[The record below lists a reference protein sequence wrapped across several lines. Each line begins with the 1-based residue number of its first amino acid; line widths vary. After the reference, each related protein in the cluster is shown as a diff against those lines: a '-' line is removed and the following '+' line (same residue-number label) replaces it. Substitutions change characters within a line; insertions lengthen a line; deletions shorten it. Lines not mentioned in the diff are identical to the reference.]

1 MIVRTTLEQRG
12 PITKEELQALHQAE
26 KMPVV
31 FDDDSPMLTEDDL
44 RRFKKISEENKE
56 SRNKQ
61 TISLRLSPGALE
73 TARSLGKGYTSVLSR
88 ILENALKDKKTIEKY
103 L

>member
-12 PITKEELQALHQAE
+12 PITKEEIQKLHQAE
-26 KMPVV
+26 KIPAV

-56 SRNKQ
+56 ARNKQ
-61 TISLRLSPGALE
+61 TVSLRLSPRALE
-73 TARSLGKGYTSVLSR
+73 TAKSLGKGYTAVLSR

>member
-12 PITKEELQALHQAE
+12 PVTEEEIRILHQAE
-26 KMPVV
+26 KMPAI
-31 FDDDSPMLTEDDL
+31 FDDDSPELTEDDL
-44 RRFKKISEENKE
+44 KRFKKISENNREA
-56 SRNKQ
+56 RNKQ
-61 TISLRLSPGALE
+61 TVSLRLSPGALE

>member
-12 PITKEELQALHQAE
+12 PITKEEIQTLHQAE

-56 SRNKQ
+56 ARNKQ
-61 TISLRLSPGALE
+61 TVSLRLSPRALE
-73 TARSLGKGYTSVLSR
+73 TAKSLGKGYTSVLSR

>member
-12 PITKEELQALHQAE
+12 PITKEEIQKLHQAE
-26 KMPVV
+26 KIPAV

-56 SRNKQ
+56 ARNKQ
-61 TISLRLSPGALE
+61 TVSLRLSPKALE
-73 TARSLGKGYTSVLSR
+73 IAKSLGKGYTSVLSR

>member
-12 PITKEELQALHQAE
+12 PITKEEIQKLHQAE

-31 FDDDSPMLTEDDL
+31 FDDESPRLTEDDL

-56 SRNKQ
+56 ARNKQ
-61 TISLRLSPGALE
+61 TVSLRLSQKALE
-73 TARSLGKGYTSVLSR
+73 TAKSLGKRYTSVLSR